1 MSERAAR
8 IANLSPEQRRILE
21 LMLQERA
28 HEPPDKD
35 IIPALP
41 RKSESGRPAVFP
53 LSAAQSIEQ
62 GLRRKHQSANAL
74 SHLTLAMRL
83 RGPLDVAALETS
95 LREICVRHEAL
106 RTTFATHDG
115 EPVQIVGPPRPVPL
129 TRVDL
134 RKLPP
139 PESEEE
145 AGRLLGREARRP
157 IDLSRDP
164 VLRATLLRLGD
175 EEHVLLLV
183 IHHIV
188 SDGWSM
194 GVLRRELRAL
204 YEAFTEGKPSPLAEL
219 PIQYADYAAWQH
231 QRLQGGVLDKQ
242 LSYWK
247 KQLADAP
254 EVLNVPTDRPRPPT
268 PPPAPM
274 RTSGGTWQELRIP
287 ASLQQELHA
296 LCRRHNVTPFMTLLA
311 AWAALLHRY
320 SGQDDI
326 LIATPFANRDR
337 AEVEGVIG
345 FFANILALRHDFAGH
360 PSFAELLGRVRET
373 TVDAYSHGE
382 VPFQKLVRELR
393 LKIWAEF
400 VMQRSAPRPS
410 KELGGL
416 RIGRIEMD
424 GGQASMFLGLRV
436 LEGNDG
442 LTARLVYNPD
452 LFDATTVAR
461 MLEDFRTLLESVAAD
476 PEQRISRL
484 PIRPARPAESFVAE
498 PEQHASKAPTTQ
510 AGGGRPVRRQLRRAA
525 RKSGKEALQASLV
538 PVQPHGSR
546 PPFFCIHGVFDDDV
560 LSFRLRAL
568 AQHLGTDQPFYGCR
582 ARGQGEG
589 RTVLPRVKDVAAA
602 YVRELRKLQPKG
614 PYFLG
619 GYSFGAPVAF
629 EMARQLRA
637 QGRDVALLALFDT
650 GLRAKVSMP
659 TRLRL
664 HARRL
669 RRLGP
674 LRYVRGMTES
684 ILRIIAYRMWLRF
697 GYSLSP
703 RFSSTVFANMRV
715 SSSYKAQPYPGRVTL
730 FRAADSW
737 EESGRG
743 PYLGWDHVAVGGV
756 EVHEVPGDHVTLLEE
771 PHVRVLAARLKTC
784 LAKHEQ
790 VRHGEGEERIE
801 GVFRVRDAIG

>member
-21 LMLQERA
+21 RMLQERA
-28 HEPPDKD
+28 DAPSDKA

-41 RKSESGRPAVFP
+41 RNSESGRPAAFP
-53 LSAAQSIEQ
+53 LSAAQRRVWSIEQ
-62 GLRRKHQSANAL
+62 GLRRRHQSANAL

-83 RGPLDVAALETS
+83 RGPLDVAALEKS

-106 RTTFATHDG
+106 RTTFGTQDG

-129 TRVDL
+129 ARVDL
-134 RKLPP
+134 SELPP

-188 SDGWSM
+188 SDGRSM

-219 PIQYADYAAWQH
+219 PIQYAGYAAWQQ

-247 KQLADAP
+247 EHLADAP

-287 ASLQQELHA
+287 ASLRKELDA
-296 LCRRHNVTPFMTLLA
+296 LCRRHDVTPFMTLLA
-311 AWAALLHRY
+311 AWATLLHRY
-320 SGQDDI
+320 SGQDDL
-326 LIATPFANRDR
+326 LIATPFDNRDR
-337 AEVEGVIG
+337 VELEGVVG
-345 FFANILALRHDFAGH
+345 MFANILVLRHDFTGH

-373 TVDAYSHGE
+373 TVDAYSHGA
-382 VPFQKLVRELR
+382 VPVQNLIKELR

-400 VMQRSAPRPS
+400 VMQREAPRPS
-410 KELGGL
+410 RELGGL
-416 RIGRIEMD
+416 RIGRIKMD
-424 GGQASMFLGLRV
+424 GVGQASMFLGLRV
-436 LEGNDG
+436 YEVNDG

-461 MLEDFRTLLESVAAD
+461 MLGNFRTLLESVVAE

-484 PIRPARPAESFVAE
+484 PIRPARPAESIVAE
-498 PEQHASKAPTTQ
+498 PEQHASKPPIQ
-510 AGGGRPVRRQLRRAA
+510 AGGGRRVGRRPGRGA
-525 RKSGKEALQASLV
+525 RKSGKGAPRASLA
-538 PVQPHGSR
+538 PVQSHGSR
-546 PPFFCIHGVFDDDV
+546 APFFCIDGVFGDDV
-560 LSFRLRAL
+560 LPFRLRAL
-568 AQHLGTDQPFYGCR
+568 ARHLGTDQPFYGCR
-582 ARGQGEG
+582 VGGQGEG
-589 RTVLPRVKDVAAA
+589 RSVFPRVKDVAAA
-602 YVRELRKLQPKG
+602 YVRELRKLQPEG

-619 GYSFGAPVAF
+619 GYSSGAPVAF

-637 QGRDVALLALFDT
+637 RDRDVALLALFDT

-684 ILRIIAYRMWLRF
+684 IIRIIAYRMWLRF
-697 GYSLSP
+697 GHSLTP
-703 RFSSTVFANMRV
+703 QFSSTVFANMRV
-715 SSSYKAQPYPGRVTL
+715 ASSYKAQPYPGRVTL

-743 PYLGWDHVAVGGV
+743 PYLGWDHVAVRGV

-784 LAKHEQ
+784 LAEHEQ
-790 VRHGEGEERIE
+790 VTHGEGEK
-801 GVFRVRDAIG
+801 